1 MAVSEVAI
9 CNSALA
15 KLGADRI
22 VSLNDSSKQAQL
34 CKEQYYKVR
43 DELLRGHLWNFATVR
58 KELTPL
64 PTAPVWGYQN
74 AFQLPTDC
82 IRLVAIEEPDDAWS
96 KEGTQVLYDGDTL
109 NITYISDDIPVS
121 NFDATFSEALAT
133 RLAYDISYSIVQSV
147 TLKQELDRQFNIK
160 IREARSFDAQES
172 KGQVVRANLWNT
184 SRRSR

>member
-22 VSLNDSSKQAQL
+22 VSLNENSKQAQL
-34 CKEQYYKVR
+34 CKEQYDKVR

-58 KELTPL
+58 VELTPL
-64 PTAPVWGYQN
+64 PTAPAWGYEN
-74 AFQLPTDC
+74 AFQLPVDC
-82 IRLVAIEEPDDAWS
+82 VRLVAIEEPDDTWS
-96 KEGTQVLYDGDTL
+96 KEGTTVLYDGDTL
-109 NITYISDDIPVS
+109 NVTYISNAVTVS
-121 NFDATFSEALAT
+121 KFDATFAEALAT

-147 TLKQELDRQFNIK
+147 TLKQELDRQFNMK

-172 KGQVVRANLWNT
+172 KGQVVRANLWNVA
-184 SRRSR
+184 RRTR